1 LKIITKKI
9 NNTLIFYDKDIEIN
23 IEELFRSGFFSSED
37 IKNVEWINE
46 DKWVKKHY
54 IRKGMMS
61 FFKDKYLYVDIKN
74 TRSFREFEILN
85 YLHRN
90 NFNTC
95 RPILG
100 WATYHGAIYRA
111 NLVTE
116 AIQARTLKDLLDLL
130 ATGLGVVPMDTFNS
144 HFVKYERPALFKK
157 IGSYVAEMHNLNVFH
172 GDLNVNNIMVSGVRN
187 KNERVEQ
194 KIWIIDFDKSKKT
207 SSTIKESKR
216 LSNIDRFERS
226 LRKTNHFDH
235 TSFTEFLEG
244 YQSQI
249 KG

>member
-1 LKIITKKI
+1 
-9 NNTLIFYDKDIEIN
+9 
-23 IEELFRSGFFSSED
+23 
-37 IKNVEWINE
+37 
-46 DKWVKKHY
+46 
-54 IRKGMMS
+54 
-61 FFKDKYLYVDIKN
+61 
-74 TRSFREFEILN
+74 
-85 YLHRN
+85 
-90 NFNTC
+90 
-95 RPILG
+95 
-100 WATYHGAIYRA
+100 
-111 NLVTE
+111 
-116 AIQARTLKDLLDLL
+116 
-130 ATGLGVVPMDTFNS
+130 MDTFNS

-157 IGSYVAEMHNLNVFH
+157 IGNYVAEMHNLNVFH
-172 GDLNVNNIMVSGVRN
+172 GDLNVNKSMGSGVRN

-235 TSFTEFLEG
+235 ASFTAFLEG